1 MTETEGLPATDRAR
15 PGGLLRIADLDAATL
30 ADLLAMAATMKQRP
44 LQWRRAHDGRVLGC
58 FFSKP
63 STRTRVSLEAAA
75 YRLGMLPVMLRPDE
89 LQLGRGEPLS
99 DTARVL
105 SSYTDA
111 LAIRTFAHRDV
122 QELADWAD
130 VPVIN
135 ALSDDHH
142 PCQALADLLT
152 LAERFGKLEGLKLAY
167 VGDGNNVAHS
177 LMEAGALSGMD
188 VAVASPPGFEP
199 DRAVTETAQAAAG
212 ERGSRVIVLADPREA
227 VKGAHAV
234 YTDVWVSMGQESER
248 EQRMSRLAGYRVD
261 AALMALADPDAV
273 FMHCLPAHRGEEVT
287 AEVID
292 GPKSLVFQQA
302 ANRLPTAQAAIHRLL
317 EAGADAGRGDG
328 R

>member
-1 MTETEGLPATDRAR
+1 M
-15 PGGLLRIADLDAATL
+15 
-30 ADLLAMAATMKQRP
+30 
-44 LQWRRAHDGRVLGC
+44 V
-58 FFSKP
+58 
-63 STRTRVSLEAAA
+63 
-75 YRLGMLPVMLRPDE
+75 PVMLRPDE